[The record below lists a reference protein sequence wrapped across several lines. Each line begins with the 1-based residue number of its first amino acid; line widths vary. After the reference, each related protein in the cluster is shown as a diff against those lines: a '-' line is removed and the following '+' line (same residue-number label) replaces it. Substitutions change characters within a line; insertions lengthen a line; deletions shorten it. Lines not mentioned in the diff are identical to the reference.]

1 MVNTINDPVQAAK
14 FLYRA
19 TFGPKQGDIEVLL
32 NYEGGIDAWF
42 NDQFERHNRLHL
54 PLAEQVSAATNE
66 PLNEGARMS
75 AWWERTLTS
84 GDQLR
89 QRVAYALS
97 QVLVVSV
104 NGGPGGEGLASYY
117 DVLVRNAFSR
127 FDELLKAVTLHP
139 AMGQFLTLAGSRAH
153 NEQNN
158 TFPDENY
165 AREVMQLFS
174 IGLWELNINGQPA
187 LDGGKQKPAYAQKDV
202 EELARVLT
210 GWRKDKDSDGR
221 DSNTKPMVNN
231 SDWHDDGSKTV
242 LNVEFPAGQ
251 SAEKDLDLAI
261 KVLFEHPNTPVFISR
276 LLIQRLTISNPRRD
290 YIERVARVFID
301 DGAGVRGNM
310 QAVIK
315 AILLDED
322 LLEGRAMA
330 DHQNFGSNIRNF
342 GKVKEPVIAMTNF
355 CRALNVKSNDSR
367 RWWDFPGLQHNFG
380 QAPLQASSVFNF
392 YEPDY
397 APKGEIANKELTAP
411 EFNIHTMDS
420 MRRISNAMWGLIL
433 SHRYEEERRWTWDRG
448 PLENRVDKPEEYM
461 EWINERIFFGLM
473 SDDLHHYIE
482 SLLIDMTNQN
492 IGADRRTFATLFAIQ
507 CSPDFRCQE

>member
-1 MVNTINDPVQAAK
+1 MVRTIDNPNQAAK

-19 TFGPKQGDIEVLL
+19 TFGPKNGDVEKLIDF
-32 NYEGGIDAWF
+32 EGGIDGWF
-42 NDQFERHNRLHL
+42 EEQFSRRNLHL
-54 PLAEQVSAATNE
+54 NLAQKVADDTGE
-66 PLNEGARMS
+66 PLNESARMS
-75 AWWERTLTS
+75 AWWQRSLTG

-89 QRVAYALS
+89 QRVAFALS
-97 QVLVVSV
+97 QIFVVSN

-117 DVLVRNAFSR
+117 DVLVRNAFVR
-127 FDELLKAVTLHP
+127 FDELLKEVTLHP

-153 NEQNN
+153 DEQNN
-158 TFPDENY
+158 TYPDENY

-174 IGLWELNINGQPA
+174 IGLWELKINGQPE
-187 LDGGKQKPAYAQKDV
+187 LEGGKRKPAYLQKDV
-202 EELARVLT
+202 EELSRVLT
-210 GWRKDKDSDGR
+210 GWVKSKDSDGK

-231 SDWHDDGSKTV
+231 GEWHDQGAKRV
-242 LNVEFPAGQ
+242 LGVDFPAGN
-251 SAEKDLDLAI
+251 SATEDLNKAIDL
-261 KVLFEHPNTPVFISR
+261 LYQHPNTPVFISR

-301 DGAGVRGNM
+301 DGAGERGNM

-330 DHQNFGSNIRNF
+330 DHQNFGSNSRNF
-342 GKVKEPVIAMTNF
+342 GKVKEPIIAMANL

-380 QAPLQASSVFNF
+380 QAPLQAPSVFNF

-397 APKGEIANKELTAP
+397 APKGEITNKDLTAP

-433 SHRYEEERRWTWDRG
+433 SHRYEEERRWTWDRT
-448 PLENRVDKPEEYM
+448 PLENLVDKPEEYM
-461 EWINERIFFGLM
+461 EWINDRIFFGLM
-473 SDDLHHYIE
+473 SDELYHYLE
-482 SLLIDMTNQN
+482 DLLIEMTDNK

>member
-1 MVNTINDPVQAAK
+1 MVTTINDPVQAAK
-14 FLYRA
+14 FLYRS
-19 TFGPKQGDIEVLL
+19 TFGPKHGDIESLINL
-32 NYEGGIDAWF
+32 SGGIDEWF
-42 NDQFERHNRLHL
+42 EEQFKRQNLHL
-54 PLAEQVSAATNE
+54 NLAQKVADDTGEQ
-66 PLNEGARMS
+66 LNESARMS
-75 AWWERTLTS
+75 AWWQRSLMG

-89 QRVAYALS
+89 QRVAFALS
-97 QVLVVSV
+97 QIFVVSI

-117 DVLVRNAFSR
+117 DVLVRNAFGR

-158 TFPDENY
+158 TYPDENY

-174 IGLWELNINGQPA
+174 IGLWELNINGQPK
-187 LDGGKQKPAYAQKDV
+187 LDSQGRRIPAYSQKDV
-202 EELARVLT
+202 EELSKALT
-210 GWRKDKDSDGR
+210 GWRKDKDADGK
-221 DSNTKPMVNN
+221 DSNTKSMVNN
-231 SDWHDDGSKTV
+231 SDWHDTESKMV
-242 LNVEFPAGQ
+242 LGVDFPAGQ
-251 SAEKDLDLAI
+251 SAEEDLNMAIDL
-261 KVLFEHPNTPVFISR
+261 LYQHPNTPVFISR

-290 YIERVARVFID
+290 YIERVARIFID
-301 DGAGVRGNM
+301 DGQGTRGNM
-310 QAVIK
+310 SAVIK

-330 DHQNFGSNIRNF
+330 DHQNFGSNTRNF
-342 GKVKEPVIAMTNF
+342 GKVKEPVIAMTNL

-380 QAPLQASSVFNF
+380 QAPLQAPSVFNF

-397 APKGEIANKELTAP
+397 APKGEIANKDLTSP

-433 SHRYEEERRWTWDRG
+433 SHRYEEERRWTWDRR
-448 PLENRVDKPEEYM
+448 PLENLADKPEEYM
-461 EWINERIFFGLM
+461 EWLNERIFFGLI
-473 SDDLHHYIE
+473 SDDLYHYIKG
-482 SLLIDMTNQN
+482 LLIDMTNQN
-492 IGADRRTFATLFAIQ
+492 IGVDRRTFATLFAIQ

>member
-1 MVNTINDPVQAAK
+1 MAITINDSVQATK

-19 TFGPKQGDIEVLL
+19 TFGPKHGDVEKLL
-32 NYEGGIDAWF
+32 DFNGGVDGWF
-42 NDQFERHNRLHL
+42 EDQFSRQNMHL
-54 PLAEQVSAATNE
+54 NLARKVAEDTGE
-66 PLNEGARMS
+66 PLNESARMS
-75 AWWERTLTS
+75 AWWQRSLTG

-89 QRVAYALS
+89 QRVAFALS
-97 QVLVVSV
+97 QVFVVSN

-117 DVLVRNAFSR
+117 DVLVRNAFAR

-174 IGLWELNINGQPA
+174 IGLWQLNINGQPK
-187 LDGGKQKPAYAQKDV
+187 LDNQGKPIPAYSQQDV
-202 EELARVLT
+202 EELSRALT
-210 GWRKDKDSDGR
+210 GWRKDKDADGK
-221 DSNTKPMVNN
+221 DSNTKSMVNN
-231 SDWHDDGSKTV
+231 PDWHDEGTKSV
-242 LNVEFPAGQ
+242 LGVDFPAGQ
-251 SAEKDLDLAI
+251 SASDDLDMAI
-261 KVLFEHPNTPVFISR
+261 ELLYQHPNTPVFISR

-310 QAVIK
+310 KAVIK

-330 DHQNFGSNIRNF
+330 DHQNFGSNPRNF

-367 RWWDFPGLQHNFG
+367 RWWDFPGLQNNFG
-380 QAPLQASSVFNF
+380 QAPLQAPSVFNF

-433 SHRYEEERRWTWDRG
+433 SHRYTQLKQWTWDRT
-448 PLENRVDKPEEYM
+448 PLENRVDDPERYM

-473 SDDLHHYIE
+473 SDELHHYLE
-482 SLLIDMTNQN
+482 NLLIEMTDKN
-492 IGADRRTFATLFAIQ
+492 IGTDRRTFATLFAIQ